1 MCAIEGCPFD
11 GDSMESCLNDC
22 VHFGV
27 NGPAGLKFS
36 GVLGFCASNI
46 NAVLFATGGSIVA
59 RGDDLAVDYEDCAYL
74 FMGAGGP
81 RGHDF
86 AHL

>member
-1 MCAIEGCPFD
+1 MGAIESSSLD
-11 GDSMESCLNDC
+11 GDSMESRLNDRI
-22 VHFGV
+22 HFSM
-27 NGPAGLKFS
+27 NGSTGLEFS
-36 GVLGFCASNI
+36 CMLWFCASNI